1 MFCLKCGEVIPDGS
15 TICPKCGADPAE
27 KKGENSTADIEQ
39 KKNLWTKMPKAAKFG
54 IAGVIAVVV
63 IVLIINGIGKAALRR
78 DIKRAWLDTD
88 GTILKVLDITDDKIE
103 YRLETG
109 YRWLDTT
116 LGRFDYTVI
125 GANKIKVKRT
135 NEKVKTYTIEFNEE
149 KDRMTITPAFTDPD
163 VEYENWYYIEEY

>member
-27 KKGENSTADIEQ
+27 KKGEDSTADIEQ

-78 DIKRAWLDTD
+78 DIQRA
-88 GTILKVLDITDDKIE
+88 
-103 YRLETG
+103 
-109 YRWLDTT
+109 WLDTT

>member
-1 MFCLKCGEVIPDGS
+1 M
-15 TICPKCGADPAE
+15 
-27 KKGENSTADIEQ
+27 
-39 KKNLWTKMPKAAKFG
+39 
-54 IAGVIAVVV
+54 
-63 IVLIINGIGKAALRR
+63 
-78 DIKRAWLDTD
+78 
-88 GTILKVLDITDDKIE
+88 DITDEKIE

-109 YRWLDTT
+109 YRWLDTM

-125 GANKIKVKRT
+125 GANKIKVKWT

>member
-1 MFCLKCGEVIPDGS
+1 M
-15 TICPKCGADPAE
+15 
-27 KKGENSTADIEQ
+27 
-39 KKNLWTKMPKAAKFG
+39 
-54 IAGVIAVVV
+54 
-63 IVLIINGIGKAALRR
+63 
-78 DIKRAWLDTD
+78 WLDTD

-125 GANKIKVKRT
+125 GANKIKVKWT

-163 VEYENWYYIEEY
+163 EEYENWYYIEEY

>member
-1 MFCLKCGEVIPDGS
+1 MFCLKCGEAIPDGS
-15 TICPKCGADPAE
+15 TNCPKCGADLAE
-27 KKGENSTADIEQ
+27 KKGEDSTADIEQ
-39 KKNLWTKMPKAAKFG
+39 KKNLWTKSPKAAKFG
-54 IAGVIAVVV
+54 IVVVIAVVV
-63 IVLIINGIGKAALRR
+63 IVLIINGIGKATLRR
-78 DIKRAWLDTD
+78 DIQRTWLYTD
-88 GTILKVLDITDDKIE
+88 GTILKVLDITDEKIE

-109 YRWLDTT
+109 YRWLDTM

-125 GANKIKVKRT
+125 GANKIKVKWT